1 MTGRRFA
8 KQIYREGAN
17 DTAGE
22 QVDDDTE
29 IQPAFVRPQI
39 GDVGHPD
46 LIGPGRLKPLL
57 QPVLGHHGGVDIRP
71 AQRPPPVMPAG
82 HTVLRDALA
91 LITQIVRQLAI
102 AIDLAAVGPSLPDQL
117 GLAKIFLREVA

>member
-1 MTGRRFA
+1 
-8 KQIYREGAN
+8 
-17 DTAGE
+17 
-22 QVDDDTE
+22 
-29 IQPAFVRPQI
+29 
-39 GDVGHPD
+39 
-46 LIGPGRLKPLL
+46 
-57 QPVLGHHGGVDIRP
+57 
-71 AQRPPPVMPAG
+71 MPAG